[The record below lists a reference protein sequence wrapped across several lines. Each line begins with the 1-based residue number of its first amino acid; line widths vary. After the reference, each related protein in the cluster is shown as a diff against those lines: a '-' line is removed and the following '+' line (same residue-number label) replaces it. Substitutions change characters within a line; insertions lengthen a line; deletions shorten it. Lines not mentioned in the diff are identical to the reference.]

1 MHVLYD
7 KNHKTDERNQ
17 RRSKEMKRHIIFMN
31 KKAQHSK
38 DVNSPQIHL

>member
-17 RRSKEMKRHIIFMN
+17 RRSKEIKIHIIFMN